1 MFVMGTD
8 QALWSIDIS
17 PLVPDEY
24 GAYRRMVGD
33 ALLFFLRSLPA
44 ERFAR
49 IVAAQEQLP
58 AGASLSQRLAALMC
72 QCPTLHKLGQV
83 VARDRRLS
91 PTLRSRL
98 QALESMEPTTPVS
111 VITRIIRR
119 ELPDFQAWGIKL
131 GPAALAEASVAVVIP
146 FATRSTQH
154 DAPDE
159 GVLKVLK
166 PGVEE
171 ALAEEIEIWT
181 RLAAFIDE
189 RCEHY
194 EIPTLRYAETIE
206 TIRDLL
212 SNETKLEQEQA
223 HLMAAVEFYAD
234 TDSVRIPALFPF
246 CTPRITAME
255 RIYGRKVTETDQ
267 RSEEERRTLAHTV
280 IQALIARPL
289 WAPST
294 SSIFHADPHAGNLF
308 LTDDARLAIL
318 DWSLVGYLGKAARI
332 HTMQVLLGGL
342 TFDAERIAGAIGEM
356 ASAPANESALR
367 EIADKALGA
376 LLPAKLPGF
385 RWLMNLMDDAM
396 LSAGV
401 QFSQDL
407 LLFRKSVLTIEGL
420 IADISTGTCFDH
432 VLPASAAGELYREGF
447 SRLFASPISRDFGTH
462 LSNLDLLSLYWGA
475 PATAVRYWKGFW
487 DQWGSGGPH

>member
-1 MFVMGTD
+1 MFVIGTD
-8 QALWSIDIS
+8 QALWSIDVS

-24 GAYRRMVGD
+24 AAYRRVVGD

-44 ERFAR
+44 GRFAR

-58 AGASLSQRLAALMC
+58 AGTSLSQRLAALMC
-72 QCPTLHKLGQV
+72 HCPTLHKLGQV

-91 PTLRSRL
+91 PMLRSRL
-98 QALESMEPTTPVS
+98 QALESMEPATPVS
-111 VITRIIRR
+111 IIERIIRR
-119 ELPDFQAWGIKL
+119 ELPDFEAWGIEL
-131 GPAALAEASVAVVIP
+131 GPEALAEASAAVVIP
-146 FATRSTQH
+146 FATRSCH
-154 DAPDE
+154 GDATDK

-171 ALAEEIEIWT
+171 ALAEELEIWT
-181 RLAAFIDE
+181 QLAAFIDE

-194 EIPTLRYAETIE
+194 AVPTLRYAETLE

-212 SNETKLEQEQA
+212 ANEIKLDREQA
-223 HLMAAVEFYAD
+223 HLMAAAEFYAD
-234 TDSVRIPALFPF
+234 VESVHVPALLPF

-255 RIYGRKVTETDQ
+255 RIYGRKVTQTDQ
-267 RSEEERRTLAHTV
+267 RSEEERRALANTV
-280 IQALIARPL
+280 MHALIARPL
-289 WAPST
+289 WAPSS

-318 DWSLVGYLGKAARI
+318 DWSLVGYLEKAARI
-332 HTMQVLLGGL
+332 HTMQVLLGAL
-342 TFDAERIAGAIGEM
+342 TFDAKRIASAIAEM

-367 EIADKALGA
+367 EIADKALGG

-385 RWLMNLMDDAM
+385 RWLMSLMDDAM

-407 LLFRKSVLTIEGL
+407 LIFRKSVLTIEGL
-420 IADISTGTCFDH
+420 IADISTDTCFDQ
-432 VLPASAAGELYREGF
+432 VLPASAARELYREGF
-447 SRLFASPISRDFGTH
+447 SRPFASPLSRDFGTH

-475 PATAVRYWKGFW
+475 PAAATRYWKRFW
-487 DQWGSGGPH
+487 DQWLSGSTH